1 MAHHALWLP
10 RAAERATLERG
21 GKLSAALEAW
31 SKRQKESGHGGLP
44 NLGFG
49 GTLVAVFVS
58 SYFAAQIGDALLVCI
73 YYGPGAFFVQ
83 GLRVTDWKHGLLSN
97 GAPIPFTGLMTFV
110 WWIPLIALTE
120 ITAGVLH
127 SLLLEKPRWVA
138 TIMRVAGAAALIA
151 FSARLYWDG
160 SHPLH
165 PIPLSSLIGGGM
177 LLRSVISSRHV
188 RSSAA

>member
-1 MAHHALWLP
+1 MLFWLP
-10 RAAERATLERG
+10 RAAGRATLGRG

-31 SKRQKESGHGGLP
+31 SKRQKESGHRGLP

-73 YYGPGAFFVQ
+73 YYGPRAFFVQ

-120 ITAGVLH
+120 IAAGVLQ
-127 SLLLEKPRWVA
+127 SFQLDKPRWVS
-138 TIMRVAGAAALIA
+138 TMTRVAGGSVLMA

-160 SHPLH
+160 SHPFH
-165 PIPLSSLIGGGM
+165 PIPLSSLVGGVM
-177 LLRSVISSRHV
+177 LLRSAISSLHLG
-188 RSSAA
+188 SSA

>member
-1 MAHHALWLP
+1 MLSWAASAAG
-10 RAAERATLERG
+10 RAILRQG

-49 GTLVAVFVS
+49 GTLVAVFVT

-73 YYGPGAFFVQ
+73 YYGPRAFFVQ

-120 ITAGVLH
+120 MAAAVLRLF
-127 SLLLEKPRWVA
+127 LLDKPRWVS
-138 TIMRVAGAAALIA
+138 TMMRVAGGFALMA

-160 SHPLH
+160 SHPFH
-165 PIPLSSLIGGGM
+165 PIPLSSLIAGVM
-177 LLRSVISSRHV
+177 LLRSVIRSRHLG
-188 RSSAA
+188 SSA